1 MNNTV
6 ANKPSSLIKPT
17 VDTKYHIDYEWWEKS
32 DEDLHTYKI
41 SHLPPE
47 QREQLLNAEEGRV
60 VDTVD
65 TETGEVIPLDALGLA
80 LRQAAKDPTF
90 ISPHAAV
97 VDNVFR
103 VFLANGNQPLSPNE
117 LAVLMGRQASVILK
131 TLSGVRVYKGIRPA
145 QIDQN

>member
-6 ANKPSSLIKPT
+6 ASKPSSLIKPT
-17 VDTKYHIDYEWWEKS
+17 IDTPYHIDYEWWEKS
-32 DEDLHTYKI
+32 EEDLYTYKI

-47 QREQLLNAEEGRV
+47 QREQLASAVEGQV

-65 TETGEVIPLDALGLA
+65 PETGEVLPLDALGLA
-80 LRQAAKDPTF
+80 LRQAAKDPAF

-117 LAVLMGRQASVILK
+117 LAHLIGRPASVILK

-145 QIDQN
+145 QTE